1 MMQAETVKLVV
12 SIALILLI
20 LFSLLVIPQKFW
32 TRISNFLMRYRI
44 CCRLC
49 GIALKRWVISSCVLI
64 SAVLGAVCFIVT
76 GGRGHTPEEKA
87 AMIDRAYIS
96 CEKAVDDELA
106 EVDRWY
112 KEVIDTNA
120 EKAASALIDLRAKV
134 ELLKDPFRSENEKKM
149 QKFLQERL
157 EKNLYTQAE
166 KQKVIAGVI
175 GSVVLQWMDIENTLA
190 KETHCYAL
198 TTEAKVR
205 AVEANH
211 ASLPGDGVDDELK
224 KDIYREIASNVGG
237 EVATMVAVQ
246 LATSAGILGTSTAIS
261 WGTFGISLAAGIVVD
276 VIVGKIMDAEGKVK
290 QKLVAS
296 LEAERDDLKA
306 KLRDA
311 LMEALR
317 KRRVEWEK
325 QI

>member
-1 MMQAETVKLVV
+1 MK
-12 SIALILLI
+12 
-20 LFSLLVIPQKFW
+20 
-32 TRISNFLMRYRI
+32 
-44 CCRLC
+44 
-49 GIALKRWVISSCVLI
+49 KRWVISSCVLI
-64 SAVLGAVCFIVT
+64 SAVLGVVCFIIT
-76 GGRGHTPEEKA
+76 GGRGHTPEEQEA
-87 AMIDRAYIS
+87 IDSAYIS
-96 CEKAVDDELA
+96 CEKAMDSGLA

-112 KEVIDTNA
+112 KEVIDTRA
-120 EKAASALIDLRAKV
+120 ERAAGALIGWRAKWV
-134 ELLKDPFRSENEKKM
+134 LLKDQFKSENEKEMPEFRQKM
-149 QKFLQERL
+149 L
-157 EKNLYTQAE
+157 EENLYTQTE
-166 KQKVIAGVI
+166 KQKVIAGAV

-198 TTEAKVR
+198 TTEAKAR

-211 ASLPGDGVDDELK
+211 ASLPGDGVDDELQ

-237 EVATMVAVQ
+237 EVAAMVAVQ

-276 VIVGKIMDAEGKVK
+276 VIVGKIMDSEGKVK
-290 QKLVAS
+290 QMLTDS
-296 LEAERDDLKA
+296 LEAEWDDLKA

-311 LMEALR
+311 LMEALK

>member
-1 MMQAETVKLVV
+1 
-12 SIALILLI
+12 
-20 LFSLLVIPQKFW
+20 
-32 TRISNFLMRYRI
+32 
-44 CCRLC
+44 
-49 GIALKRWVISSCVLI
+49 
-64 SAVLGAVCFIVT
+64 
-76 GGRGHTPEEKA
+76 
-87 AMIDRAYIS
+87 MIDRAYIS